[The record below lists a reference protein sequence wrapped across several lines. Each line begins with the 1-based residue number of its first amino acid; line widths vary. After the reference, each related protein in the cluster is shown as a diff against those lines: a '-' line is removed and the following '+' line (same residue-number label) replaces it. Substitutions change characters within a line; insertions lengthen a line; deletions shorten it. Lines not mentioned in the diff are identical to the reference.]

1 MYSWRPPFFHFGDEI
16 FDELVNIR
24 KKVGTLFT
32 VDVAVITLAPL
43 VIETDYAYA
52 FHHAD
57 QAVLEAMRRRR
68 NSFRYAPDNHLN
80 HAAIVGNMFEI
91 GDECRIHVG
100 ENAIMH
106 LRRQARQR
114 LQCAEQESDAAVGVR
129 KLSGVDVL

>member
-16 FDELVNIR
+16 FDELINSR

-52 FHHAD
+52 FHHID
-57 QAVLEAMRRRR
+57 QAALEAMRRRR

-80 HAAIVGNMFEI
+80 DAAIVGNMLEI
-91 GDECRIHVG
+91 GVS
-100 ENAIMH
+100 
-106 LRRQARQR
+106 LRGQVFRSLIRH
-114 LQCAEQESDAAVGVR
+114 
-129 KLSGVDVL
+129 